1 MPQNTAKR
9 QGSSKGRATPKA
21 GNRTRPGRYTQPIPR
36 EMRRSPSWYPWMLLA
51 LLIGGVV
58 AIILNY
64 LTLLPSSPT
73 NWYTLGG
80 LVAILA
86 AALAATRYR

>member
-1 MPQNTAKR
+1 MAV
-9 QGSSKGRATPKA
+9 
-21 GNRTRPGRYTQPIPR
+21 
-36 EMRRSPSWYPWMLLA
+36 LLA
-51 LLIGGVV
+51 AVLGLVVGVV
-58 AIILNY
+58 AIILNS